1 MHRRHETLTSPS
13 PTLTHRSSWRPQ
25 YVIPGGSAG
34 WYEREGYTFDVGSS
48 MMFGFGDQDGSTNLL
63 TRALAA
69 VGKKLETIHDPVQIH
84 YHLPDNGGAR

>member
-1 MHRRHETLTSPS
+1 
-13 PTLTHRSSWRPQ
+13 
-25 YVIPGGSAG
+25 
-34 WYEREGYTFDVGSS
+34 